1 MLRTVLGRGA
11 RVQQAVNRPH
21 IGLSCGFPILPDVAA
36 QSRIERARARAR
48 GAKVALGA
56 LTALVFGVAFVGA
69 KTHAP
74 GHTKHR
80 ARALSAP
87 GSFEQAVRR
96 SALQAG
102 QVAPPVQPPPVVTS
116 TS

>member
-1 MLRTVLGRGA
+1 M
-11 RVQQAVNRPH
+11 
-21 IGLSCGFPILPDVAA
+21 AA
-36 QSRIERARARAR
+36 ESRIERARTKAR
-48 GAKVALGA
+48 GAKLAFGA
-56 LTALVFGVAFVGA
+56 LTTLVFGAAFVGA

-80 ARALSAP
+80 AEPLGAP
-87 GSFEQAVRR
+87 VSFERAVRR

-102 QVAPPVQPPPVVTS
+102 QIAPPVQPPSVVTS

>member
-1 MLRTVLGRGA
+1 M
-11 RVQQAVNRPH
+11 
-21 IGLSCGFPILPDVAA
+21 PILVGVAA

-48 GAKVALGA
+48 GAKFAIGL
-56 LTALVFGVAFVGA
+56 LTTLVFGAALAGA
-69 KTHAP
+69 RATAP

-80 ARALSAP
+80 AKPLGAP
-87 GSFEQAVRR
+87 VSFERAVRR